1 MITGVKASQVHD
13 VRISSQ
19 IQQKLDGVVLLAF
32 DSLNEQGLS
41 VLSCL
46 TCMIYIG
53 TPCHELSSM
62 LQELQ
67 LVSWPSV
74 SCEELFCVE
83 DIVHQGSPAGWIFLI
98 HITASEAQVVDDF
111 MVAKFHCKCQ

>member
-1 MITGVKASQVHD
+1 MITSIKANQVHD
-13 VRISSQ
+13 VWISSQ

-53 TPCHELSSM
+53 TPCYELASM
-62 LQELQ
+62 LHELQ
-67 LVSWPSV
+67 LVGRPGV
-74 SCEELFCVE
+74 SCEELLCVE
-83 DIVHQGSPAGWIFLI
+83 DIVH
-98 HITASEAQVVDDF
+98 
-111 MVAKFHCKCQ
+111 